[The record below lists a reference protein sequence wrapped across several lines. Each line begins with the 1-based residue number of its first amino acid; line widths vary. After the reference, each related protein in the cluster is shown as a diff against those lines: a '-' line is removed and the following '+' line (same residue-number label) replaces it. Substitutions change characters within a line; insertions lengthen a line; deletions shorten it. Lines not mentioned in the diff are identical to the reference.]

1 MSPKKIFITI
11 GLVVIV
17 AVLVIVIYVLSQKKR
32 VGVGSQIQL
41 GNQAAATLPSGTESP
56 NSQANV
62 EKAQKIFENIN
73 QETISEGIKKDGSK
87 KIDFKN
93 QEGSPIPLS
102 DFEKA
107 LGVEIPSKIQ
117 EYLSNGY
124 QIFYCPGPDGK
135 KEYGAYLDYNQVKIY
150 RGFTYDVL
158 DMMKSW
164 ETTIFPNFHT
174 VLFPNIDFSQDDL
187 NQKIEFRDG
196 KYRYAEVNLPGGKK
210 GSINYED
217 VEFGV
222 IIAASPSCL
231 EKVHQYYAPSEP

>member
-1 MSPKKIFITI
+1 MAINR
-11 GLVVIV
+11 LV
-17 AVLVIVIYVLSQKKR
+17 
-32 VGVGSQIQL
+32 
-41 GNQAAATLPSGTESP
+41 
-56 NSQANV
+56 
-62 EKAQKIFENIN
+62 
-73 QETISEGIKKDGSK
+73 
-87 KIDFKN
+87 
-93 QEGSPIPLS
+93 SPILS
-102 DFEKA
+102 A
-107 LGVEIPSKIQ
+107 VPIPSKIQ

-231 EKVHQYYAPSEP
+231 DKVHQYYAPKMP